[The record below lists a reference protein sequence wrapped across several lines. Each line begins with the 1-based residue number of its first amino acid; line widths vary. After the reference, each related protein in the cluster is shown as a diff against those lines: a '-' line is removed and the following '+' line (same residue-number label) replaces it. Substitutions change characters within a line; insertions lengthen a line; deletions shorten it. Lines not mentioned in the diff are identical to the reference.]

1 MKLINEYIEHQ
12 DLEILTEAKV
22 DGKGKNFFIKG
33 PFLQAE
39 VKNKN
44 GRIYAKPLLE
54 REIASFRS
62 DKINSKRAFGELD
75 HPPSPTVNLQNVSH
89 IIESLEMDGNN
100 GIGKAKILPTPQGR
114 IVETLLAE
122 GTQLGVSTRG
132 VGSLNGDK
140 VGDDFKLI
148 TVDIV
153 ADPSAHSA
161 YVEGILEGKDYII
174 NNDSIIEKV
183 FKKFE
188 KGVNENKDLHKHLMN
203 FLDELAGR
211 MNNNEI

>member
-1 MKLINEYIEHQ
+1 MKLINEYVEHQ
-12 DLEILTEAKV
+12 ELEFLTEKKEA
-22 DGKGKNFFIKG
+22 GEKNFYIKG

-75 HPPSPTVNLQNVSH
+75 HPISPTVNLQNVSH

-100 GIGKAKILPTPQGR
+100 GIGKAKILDTTQGR
-114 IVETLLAE
+114 IVKTLLSE

-174 NNDSIIEKV
+174 NNDSIIERA
-183 FKKFE
+183 FQKFE
-188 KGVNENKDLHKHLMN
+188 EGVNTNTDLYEHLMN
-203 FLDELAGR
+203 FLDNLSGR
-211 MNNNEI
+211 MSE

>member
-1 MKLINEYIEHQ
+1 MKLINEYVEHQ
-12 DLEILTEAKV
+12 ELEFLTEKKEA
-22 DGKGKNFFIKG
+22 GEKNFYIKG

-75 HPPSPTVNLQNVSH
+75 HPISPTVNLQNVSH

-100 GIGKAKILPTPQGR
+100 GIGKAKILDTTQGR
-114 IVETLLAE
+114 IVKTLLSE

>member
-1 MKLINEYIEHQ
+1 MKLINEYVEHQ
-12 DLEILTEAKV
+12 ELEFLTEKKEA
-22 DGKGKNFFIKG
+22 GEKNFYIKG

-75 HPPSPTVNLQNVSH
+75 HPISPTVNLQNVSH

-100 GIGKAKILPTPQGR
+100 GIGKAKILDTTQGR
-114 IVETLLAE
+114 IVKTLLSE

-161 YVEGILEGKDYII
+161 YVERILEEKDYII
-174 NNDSIIEKV
+174 NNDSIIERA
-183 FKKFE
+183 FQKFE
-188 KGVNENKDLHKHLMN
+188 EGVNTNTDLYEHLMN
-203 FLDELAGR
+203 FLDNLSGR
-211 MNNNEI
+211 MSE